1 MDRKRTTVKP
11 TRTYDSPRRREQAA
25 RTRAAILAAAR
36 ELFLRDGLGATTI
49 AAIAEAA
56 TVSVDTIYKAY
67 GGKPGLLRAL
77 CDEALAGEGPVPAE
91 TRSDALQRSDVAAE
105 DVVRGFGRL
114 SAEVAPR
121 VAPILLL
128 IRDGAAGSA
137 DVAALRAELD
147 DQRLRRMTQNAR
159 TLALRRFLRKGVSV
173 ERAAEIMWTYTAPE
187 LYELLVL
194 GRGWSAK
201 RYGDFIADALVAA
214 LLPELTPT
222 PE

>member
-1 MDRKRTTVKP
+1 MDRKPAAVKS
-11 TRTYDSPRRREQAA
+11 TRTYDSPRRRDQAA

-36 ELFLRDGLGATTI
+36 ERFLRDGFAATTI

-77 CDEALAGEGPVPAE
+77 CEEALAGEGPVPAE
-91 TRSDALQRSDVAAE
+91 TRSDALQRSEVAAV

-114 SAEVAPR
+114 SAEVGPR

-147 DQRLRRMTQNAR
+147 DQRLQRMTQNAR
-159 TLALRRFLRKGVSV
+159 TLGSRGFLRKGVSV

-194 GRGWSAK
+194 ARGWSAE
-201 RYGDFIADALVAA
+201 RYGEFIADALVAA
-214 LLPELTPT
+214 LLPS
-222 PE
+222 